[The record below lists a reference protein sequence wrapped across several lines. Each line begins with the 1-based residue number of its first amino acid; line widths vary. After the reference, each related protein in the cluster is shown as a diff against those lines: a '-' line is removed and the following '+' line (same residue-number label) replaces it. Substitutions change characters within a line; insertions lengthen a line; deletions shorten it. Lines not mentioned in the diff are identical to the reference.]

1 MSYRSIFREGL
12 FNEQVIIVSGGG
24 TGIGRCIA
32 HELASLGA
40 TVVICSRKLPNVEQT
55 RDEIVAAGGQALAL
69 PCDIRHAEQ
78 VEALMDAV
86 MERYGKIDGLV
97 NNGGGQFV
105 SPAEDIRLKGWNA
118 VIETNLT
125 GAFLMSKQAMLRSM
139 RDHGGAIVNILMDLW
154 SGFPGMA
161 HSSAARAGVENLTK
175 TLAVEWAPH
184 HIRVNSVAPGIIQS
198 SGLRNYDPSLLKDI
212 SSTIPAKRLG
222 SESEVAS
229 AVTFLLSPAA
239 SYITG
244 DTLRVDGASSLWRT
258 NYELAEHPPTPPF
271 SGFEEQDP

>member
-1 MSYRSIFREGL
+1 MGYRSIFRDGL

-40 TVVICSRKLPNVEQT
+40 VVVVCSRKLLNVERT
-55 RDEIVAAGGQALAL
+55 RDEILAADGKALAL
-69 PCDIRHAEQ
+69 PCDIRSAEQ
-78 VEALMDAV
+78 VEALMEQV
-86 MERYGKIDGLV
+86 VEQYGRIDGLV
-97 NNGGGQFV
+97 NNSGGQFI

-125 GAFLMSKQAMLRSM
+125 GAFLMCKHAMLRSM
-139 RDHGGAIVNILMDLW
+139 REHGGAIVNILMDLW

-175 TLAVEWAPH
+175 TLAVEWAPY

-198 SGLRNYDPSLLKDI
+198 SGLSNYDPSILKDI
-212 SSTIPAKRLG
+212 ASYIPARRLG
-222 SESEVAS
+222 SESEVAA
-229 AVTFLLSPAA
+229 AVTFLLSSAA
-239 SYITG
+239 SYMTG

-258 NYELAEHPPTPPF
+258 NYEIAEHTPALPYN
-271 SGFEEQDP
+271 GFEE

>member
-1 MSYRSIFREGL
+1 MAYHSVFRDDL
-12 FNEQVIIVSGGG
+12 FTKQVIIVSGGG
-24 TGIGRCIA
+24 TGIGRSIA

-40 TVVICSRKLPNVEQT
+40 IIVVCSRKLPNVERT
-55 RDEIVAAGGQALAL
+55 RDEILAAGGQALAL
-69 PCDIRHAEQ
+69 ACEIRSAEQ
-78 VEALMDAV
+78 VEALMESV
-86 MERYGKIDGLV
+86 LERYGKIDGLV
-97 NNGGGQFV
+97 NNGGGQFI

-125 GAFLMSKQAMLRSM
+125 GAFLMCKHAMQRSM

-175 TLAVEWAPH
+175 TLAVEWAPY
-184 HIRVNSVAPGIIQS
+184 HIRINSVAPGIIQS
-198 SGLRNYDPSLLKDI
+198 SGLRNYDPSVLKDI
-212 SSTIPAKRLG
+212 ASSIPARRLG
-222 SESEVAS
+222 SESEVAA

-258 NYELAEHPPTPPF
+258 NYEIAEHTPTLPYT
-271 SGFEEQDP
+271 GFEEG

>member
-1 MSYRSIFREGL
+1 MSYHSVFRDGL
-12 FNEQVIIVSGGG
+12 FNGQVMIVSGGG

-40 TVVICSRKLPNVEQT
+40 TVVVCSRKLLNIERT
-55 RDEIVAAGGQALAL
+55 RDEIVAAGGKALAL
-69 PCDIRHAEQ
+69 SCDIRHAEQ
-78 VEALMDAV
+78 VEALMDTV
-86 MERYGKIDGLV
+86 MEQCGSIDGLV
-97 NNGGGQFV
+97 NNGGGQFI

-125 GAFLMSKQAMLRSM
+125 GAFLMSKHAMLRSM
-139 RDHGGAIVNILMDLW
+139 REHGGAVVNILMDLW

-175 TLAVEWAPH
+175 TLAVEWAPY

-198 SGLRNYDPSLLKDI
+198 SGLSNYDPAILKDI
-212 SSTIPAKRLG
+212 ASYVPARRLG
-222 SESEVAS
+222 SESEVAAS
-229 AVTFLLSPAA
+229 VTFLLSPAA

-244 DTLRVDGASSLWRT
+244 DTIRVDGASSLWRT
-258 NYELAEHPPTPPF
+258 NYEIAEHAPAQPYN
-271 SGFEEQDP
+271 GFEE

>member
-1 MSYRSIFREGL
+1 MTYRSVFRDDL
-12 FNEQVIIVSGGG
+12 FNEQVIIISGGG

-40 TVVICSRKLPNVEQT
+40 TVVICSRKSLNIERT
-55 RDEIVAAGGQALAL
+55 RDEILADGGKALAL
-69 PCDIRHAEQ
+69 PCDIRQAEQ
-78 VEALMDAV
+78 VEMLMDTI
-86 MERYGKIDGLV
+86 MERLGRIDGLV
-97 NNGGGQFV
+97 NNGGGQFI
-105 SPAEDIRLKGWNA
+105 SPAEEIRLKGWNA

-125 GAFLMSKQAMLRSM
+125 GAFLMCKQAMLHSM

-175 TLAVEWAPH
+175 TLAVEWAAY

-198 SGLRNYDPSLLKDI
+198 SGLSNYDPSILKDI
-212 SSTIPAKRLG
+212 ASTVPFKRLG
-222 SESEVAS
+222 SESEVAA

-244 DTLRVDGASSLWRT
+244 DTIRVDGASSLWRT
-258 NYELAEHPPTPPF
+258 NYEIAEHTPPAPF
-271 SGFEEQDP
+271 TGFEE

>member
-1 MSYRSIFREGL
+1 MSYHSVFRDGL
-12 FNEQVIIVSGGG
+12 FNEQVMIVSGGG

-40 TVVICSRKLPNVEQT
+40 TVVICSRKLLNVERT
-55 RDEIVAAGGQALAL
+55 RDEIAAAGGKALAL
-69 PCDIRHAEQ
+69 SCDIRNAEQ
-78 VEALMDAV
+78 VEALMDTI
-86 MERYGKIDGLV
+86 MERCGRIDGLV
-97 NNGGGQFV
+97 NNGGGQFI

-125 GAFLMSKQAMLRSM
+125 GAFLMSKHAMQRSM

-175 TLAVEWAPH
+175 TLAVEWAQY
-184 HIRVNSVAPGIIQS
+184 HIRINSVAPGIIRS
-198 SGLRNYDPSLLKDI
+198 SGLSNYDPSILKDI
-212 SSTIPAKRLG
+212 ASYVPARRLG
-222 SESEVAS
+222 SESEVAA

-244 DTLRVDGASSLWRT
+244 DTIRVDGASSLWRT
-258 NYELAEHPPTPPF
+258 NYDIAEHTPTPPYH
-271 SGFEEQDP
+271 GFEE

>member
-1 MSYRSIFREGL
+1 MGYRSIFRDGL
-12 FNEQVIIVSGGG
+12 FNDQVIIVSGGG

-40 TVVICSRKLPNVEQT
+40 VVVVCSRKLLNVERT
-55 RDEIVAAGGQALAL
+55 RDEILAVGGRALAL
-69 PCDIRHAEQ
+69 PCDIRSAEQ
-78 VEALMDAV
+78 VEALMEQVVDQ
-86 MERYGKIDGLV
+86 YGRIDGLV
-97 NNGGGQFV
+97 NNSGGQFI

-125 GAFLMSKQAMLRSM
+125 GAFLMCKHAMLRSM
-139 RDHGGAIVNILMDLW
+139 REHGGAIVNILMDLW

-184 HIRVNSVAPGIIQS
+184 HIRINSVAPGIIQS
-198 SGLRNYDPSLLKDI
+198 SGLSNYDPSILKDI
-212 SSTIPAKRLG
+212 ASYIPARRLG
-222 SESEVAS
+222 SESEVAA

-258 NYELAEHPPTPPF
+258 NYEIAEHTPALPYN
-271 SGFEEQDP
+271 GFEE

>member
-1 MSYRSIFREGL
+1 MSYRSIFRDGL
-12 FNEQVIIVSGGG
+12 FNEQVMIVSGGG

-40 TVVICSRKLPNVEQT
+40 VVVVCSRKLENVERV
-55 RDEIVAAGGQALAL
+55 RDEILTAGGKALAL
-69 PCDIRHAEQ
+69 SCDIRSGEQ
-78 VEALMDAV
+78 VEALMAAV
-86 MERYGKIDGLV
+86 VERFGKIDGLV
-97 NNGGGQFV
+97 NNGGGQFI

-125 GAFLMSKQAMLRSM
+125 GAFLMCKNAMLRSM

-175 TLAVEWAPH
+175 TLAVEWAPY

-198 SGLRNYDPSLLKDI
+198 SGLKNYDPAVLKDI
-212 SSTIPAKRLG
+212 SSYIPAKRLG
-222 SESEVAS
+222 SESEVAA
-229 AVTFLLSPAA
+229 AVAFLLSPAA

-244 DTLRVDGASSLWRT
+244 ETIRVDGASSLWRT
-258 NYELAEHPPTPPF
+258 NYEIAEHTPVPPYT
-271 SGFEEQDP
+271 GFEE

>member
-1 MSYRSIFREGL
+1 MSYRSIFRDGL
-12 FNEQVIIVSGGG
+12 FNEQIIIVSGGG

-40 TVVICSRKLPNVEQT
+40 TVVVCSRKLLNVERT
-55 RDEIVAAGGQALAL
+55 REEILTAGGKALAL
-69 PCDIRHAEQ
+69 PCDIRSAEQ

-86 MERYGKIDGLV
+86 VERYGRIDGLV
-97 NNGGGQFV
+97 NNSGGQFI

-118 VIETNLT
+118 VIETNLM
-125 GAFLMSKQAMLRSM
+125 GAFLMCKHAMLRSM
-139 RDHGGAIVNILMDLW
+139 REHGGAIVNILMDLW

-175 TLAVEWAPH
+175 TLAVEWAPY
-184 HIRVNSVAPGIIQS
+184 HIRINSVAPGIIQS
-198 SGLRNYDPSLLKDI
+198 SGLSNYDPSILKDI
-212 SSTIPAKRLG
+212 ASFIPFRRLG
-222 SESEVAS
+222 SESEVAA

-239 SYITG
+239 SYISG

-258 NYELAEHPPTPPF
+258 NYEIAEHTPVPPYN
-271 SGFEEQDP
+271 GFEE

>member
-1 MSYRSIFREGL
+1 MSYRSTFREGL
-12 FNEQVIIVSGGG
+12 FNEQVIIISGGG

-69 PCDIRHAEQ
+69 ACDIRHVEQ
-78 VEALMDAV
+78 VEGLMDAV
-86 MERYGKIDGLV
+86 MERFGKIDGLV

-139 RDHGGAIVNILMDLW
+139 REHGGAIVNILMDLW

-184 HIRVNSVAPGIIQS
+184 HIRINCVAPGIIQS
-198 SGLRNYDPSLLKDI
+198 SGLRNYDPAILKDI
-212 SSTIPAKRLG
+212 ASYIPARRLG
-222 SESEVAS
+222 SESEVAA

-258 NYELAEHPPTPPF
+258 NYELAEHTPTPPF

>member
-1 MSYRSIFREGL
+1 MKYRSIFRDNL
-12 FNEQVIIVSGGG
+12 FNEQVMVVSGGG

-40 TVVICSRKLPNVEQT
+40 AVVVCSRKLPNVERT
-55 RDEIVAAGGQALAL
+55 RDEILAAGGKALAL
-69 PCDIRHAEQ
+69 ACDIRSAEQ

-86 MERYGKIDGLV
+86 VERYGRIDGLV
-97 NNGGGQFV
+97 NNGGGQFI

-125 GAFLMSKQAMLRSM
+125 GTYLMCKYAMLRSM

-175 TLAVEWAPH
+175 TLAVEWAAY
-184 HIRVNSVAPGIIQS
+184 HIRINSVAPGIIQS
-198 SGLRNYDPSLLKDI
+198 SGLSNYDPAVLKDI
-212 SSTIPAKRLG
+212 ASYIPAKRLG
-222 SESEVAS
+222 SEGEVAA

-258 NYELAEHPPTPPF
+258 NYEVSDHTPTPPYH
-271 SGFEEQDP
+271 GFEERTP